1 MVEAAGIAVARPRS
15 EAERPISGV
24 SARSARQP
32 TSIPDAETST
42 QARSA
47 CVGGG
52 GGNRTR
58 VRKGSYGS
66 FYTLRRL
73 AFLSRLDPAERQMGS
88 RPARASRPSATGVA
102 SGPSRLV
109 VASLSRFGRTAQETP
124 QLKLRKPACCRWLFY
139 FHRFNEVSGPRR
151 ATSAS
156 AFPSNPVRPHTG
168 GTRKGLTA
176 RPAAVKHERRLRG
189 PPDCH
194 ERMAPPG
201 WIPAASGVRP
211 PPDPRYARI
220 NDRSALR
227 RRRHPADSKEN
238 QDP

>member
-1 MVEAAGIAVARPRS
+1 MCG
-15 EAERPISGV
+15 
-24 SARSARQP
+24 ARSTRNTGCLGRREPMMRSLAIVGFRQAHA
-32 TSIPDAETST
+32 SST
-42 QARSA
+42 
-47 CVGGG
+47 GGG

-58 VRKGSYGS
+58 VRKGSYES

-73 AFLSRLDPAERQMGS
+73 VFLSRLDPAERQTGS

-156 AFPSNPVRPHTG
+156 AFPSNPVRPH
-168 GTRKGLTA
+168 
-176 RPAAVKHERRLRG
+176 PEERGRVNRARG
-189 PPDCH
+189 PRQATGMWRGRTRASSGVWSSSWGPKA
-194 ERMAPPG
+194 R
-201 WIPAASGVRP
+201 AASTTSR
-211 PPDPRYARI
+211 
-220 NDRSALR
+220 
-227 RRRHPADSKEN
+227 
-238 QDP
+238 